1 MLETVILCCR
11 IYGEK
16 SIFSVKIRRDQLVD
30 ELKKAIVAGKPHRFH
45 GIDADSLDLWKVENE
60 SRNKQ
65 ELREMQLNDDNVL
78 DSTWEIGDYFEGYP
92 PKRSIHIIIRA
103 PEPGKSNSDFTFF
116 SVLTPLKH
124 ALLLIVLV
132 KAPPLVGKLDSD
144 SFFYTVLC

>member
-1 MLETVILCCR
+1 MSDTVILCCG

-16 SIFSVKIRRDQLVD
+16 SIFSVKFRRDQLVD
-30 ELKKAIVAGKPHRFH
+30 ELKNAIVAKNPHRFH
-45 GIDADSLDLWKVENE
+45 GIDAYSLDLWKVENE

-78 DSTWEIGDYFEGYP
+78 DSTWDIGDYFQGYP
-92 PKRSIHIIIRA
+92 PKRCIHIIIRV

-124 ALLLIVLV
+124 ALLLIDLV
-132 KAPPLVGKLDSD
+132 KAPPPVGK
-144 SFFYTVLC
+144 